1 MKSMKSTKSFIPII
15 IIVMPISSI
24 QSQQDLEAL
33 GVVKKADDNMRG
45 NTSQADIAVRIIR
58 PS

>member
-1 MKSMKSTKSFIPII
+1 
-15 IIVMPISSI
+15 MPISSI